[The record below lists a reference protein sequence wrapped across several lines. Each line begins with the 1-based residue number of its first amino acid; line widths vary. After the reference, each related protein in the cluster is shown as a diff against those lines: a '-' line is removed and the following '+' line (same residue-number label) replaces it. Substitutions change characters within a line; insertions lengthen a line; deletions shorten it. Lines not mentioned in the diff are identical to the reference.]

1 MINNIKYL
9 KHISTSVLMVAVF
22 MLSLTSCEFDLP
34 EANSKPDDTPPSA
47 DFGATVTEDY
57 LEYNFANFSISATDY
72 EWDFGDGSTSTSQDP
87 THVYAEEATD
97 EEGTPY
103 TVTLSASDKLG
114 VVSTVSKEIIVL
126 KPEVPVIPIPVILE
140 PGFEDLSLPDGT
152 GDGRDSWRSSF
163 GSIMQITGSPVSFGD
178 QAAKFPSDGG
188 RTAYQE
194 IAVTK
199 NVDFVLTYHYT
210 IKTSPV
216 GSITV
221 AILGGSI
228 SDLSEAAGATI
239 TLFTGTDQDDANTYV
254 QVDLPFNSGDNST
267 IAILITNEGAEAR
280 IDEFSIA
287 LKEE

>member
-9 KHISTSVLMVAVF
+9 KHISTSVLMVTVF

-34 EANSKPDDTPPSA
+34 EANSKLDDTPPSA

-57 LEYNFANFSISATDY
+57 LEYNFANFSVSGTDY
-72 EWDFGDGSTSTSQDP
+72 EWDFGDGATSTSQDP

-97 EEGTPY
+97 EDGTPY

-126 KPEVPVIPIPVILE
+126 KPEVPVIPVPVILE

-152 GDGRDSWRSSF
+152 GDGRDSWRCSF
-163 GSIMQITGSPVSFGD
+163 GSVMQITSSPVSFGE

-221 AILGGSI
+221 AVLGGSI
-228 SDLSEAAGATI
+228 SDLSEAAGVTI
-239 TLFTGTDQDDANTYV
+239 TSFTGTDQEDANTYV
-254 QVDLPFNSGDNST
+254 QVNLPFNSGDNST
-267 IAILITNEGAEAR
+267 VAILITNEGAEAR

>member
-9 KHISTSVLMVAVF
+9 KHISTSVLMVTVF
-22 MLSLTSCEFDLP
+22 MLSLTSCDFDFP

-57 LEYNFANFSISATDY
+57 LEYNFANFSVSGTDY
-72 EWDFGDGSTSTSQDP
+72 EWDFGDGATSTSQDP

-97 EEGTPY
+97 EDGTPY

-126 KPEVPVIPIPVILE
+126 KPEVPVIPVPVILE

-152 GDGRDSWRSSF
+152 GDGRDSWRCSF
-163 GSIMQITGSPVSFGD
+163 GSVMQITSSPVSFGE

-221 AILGGSI
+221 AVLGGSI
-228 SDLSEAAGATI
+228 SDLSEAAGVTI
-239 TLFTGTDQDDANTYV
+239 TSFTGTDQEDANTYV
-254 QVDLPFNSGDNST
+254 QVNLPFNSGDNST
-267 IAILITNEGAEAR
+267 VAILITNEGAEAR